1 MSKNIQVFCTKSIRF
16 VHPKDE
22 SVSHEIRNHEFTMAP
37 SWIRDTMMFH
47 ALKRE
52 NSIKVIESAK
62 DLAEVETTG
71 KIAGAELEKE
81 PEASTQGAGVGLPE
95 ETTETAEEAE
105 EETAETAE
113 AETAEEETKVDY
125 ESMSNKDLYNL
136 CIEKG
141 IEVEAKRNKAYYV
154 EKLEKAI

>member
-1 MSKNIQVFCTKSIRF
+1 MADMIQVFCTKSIKF
-16 VHPKDE
+16 IHPKDNNI
-22 SVSHEIRNHEFTMAP
+22 SHEIRNHEFTMAP
-37 SWIRDTMMFH
+37 SWVRDTMMFH

-81 PEASTQGAGVGLPE
+81 PEASTQGAGVDLP
-95 ETTETAEEAE
+95 

-113 AETAEEETKVDY
+113 AETAEEAEETKEAEEAEETKVDY